1 MRLVCAHCYPRA
13 PSRSINNP
21 HVPSDVPDLYLYLY
35 LTCTRVR
42 QVGSED
48 EAVAHLEQCAA
59 LQVRTTPPSLTLH
72 PVDSG
77 EGVVG

>member
-1 MRLVCAHCYPRA
+1 MYM
-13 PSRSINNP
+13 
-21 HVPSDVPDLYLYLY
+21 Y
-35 LTCTRVR
+35 LTCTTRVR

-59 LQVRTTPPSLTLH
+59 LQVRTTPPSHAPFL